1 MIVLWGISDD
11 GPMLAVRQELAR
23 RGAPV
28 IFVDQFS
35 VDTVAVDLEADSPL
49 SGVLEVG
56 GRGYGLGD
64 VGAFYLRPYDSA
76 RVAAAR
82 SADAAMKI
90 EAARV
95 DDALLLFAELTPTIV
110 VNRPSAMA
118 SNGSKPLQA
127 ALIAREG
134 FDVPET
140 LLTTDAEAAEEFRDR
155 HGGAIYKSASGVR
168 SRVAL
173 LDDAALG
180 RLAGAACPL
189 QLQSRIPGVDHRVH
203 VVGDDI
209 FPAVVTSSAVDYRY
223 PGADGEAPEIA
234 SCEIPVDIA
243 GRCVALT
250 RALGLCLSGVDLRR
264 TPEGRWFCFEV
275 NPSPAYTFYEEAT
288 GAPIT
293 AALAALLAA
302 QGVCKTWPG

>member
-1 MIVLWGISDD
+1 MIVLWGISED
-11 GPMLAVRQELAR
+11 GPLRAVRQELAR
-23 RGAPV
+23 RQARV
-28 IFVDQFS
+28 LFVDQFS
-35 VDTVAVDLEADSPL
+35 VDPIAVDLETGAPL
-49 SGVLEVG
+49 AGVLEADG
-56 GRGYGLGD
+56 GTHDLAE
-64 VGAFYLRPYDSA
+64 VTAFYLRPYDSA

-82 SADAAMKI
+82 SADPTLNA

-95 DDALLLFAELTPTIV
+95 DDALLLFAELTPAVV

-140 LLTTDAEAAEEFRDR
+140 LLTTDAEAAAEFRDR

-173 LDDAALG
+173 LDDAALD

-189 QLQSRIPGVDHRVH
+189 QLQARIEGTDHRVH
-203 VVGDDI
+203 VIGDDV
-209 FPAVVTSSAVDYRY
+209 FPAVVTSSAIDYRY
-223 PGADGEAPEIA
+223 PGAGTEAPEIVA
-234 SCEIPVDIA
+234 CEIPVDIA

-250 RALGLCLSGVDLRR
+250 RALGLQVSGVDLRR

-275 NPSPAYTFYEEAT
+275 NPSPGYTFYEEAT

-293 AALAALLAA
+293 AALAALLD
-302 QGVCKTWPG
+302 